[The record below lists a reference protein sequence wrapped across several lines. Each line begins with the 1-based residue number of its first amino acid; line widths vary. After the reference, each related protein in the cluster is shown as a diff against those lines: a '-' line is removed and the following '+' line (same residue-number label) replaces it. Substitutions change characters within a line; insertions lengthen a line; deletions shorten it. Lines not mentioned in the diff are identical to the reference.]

1 MLPQKS
7 FLVMPH
13 KIFFSIFVKLCMGLS
28 AKFALRVRRSCVSRA
43 PIGMLVYCHL
53 QMDHP
58 VFFIELLTEFYFRL
72 RDMVSQPERYF
83 LRLQPITINKAMKG
97 KGAHKNTAW
106 AGN

>member
-1 MLPQKS
+1 MAVENTFEILIYPGLHSRPGKE
-7 FLVMPH
+7 
-13 KIFFSIFVKLCMGLS
+13 FVNLCMELS

-53 QMDHP
+53 QMHHP

-83 LRLQPITINKAMKG
+83 LRQSLFYNP
-97 KGAHKNTAW
+97 
-106 AGN
+106 